1 MNRWHTWRARLEH
14 LLFPQ
19 CECLCTVCSRARTRQ
34 LVESVKKPDYSEKLK
49 CPKT

>member
-19 CECLCTVCSRARTRQ
+19 CECLCVVCSRARTRQ
-34 LVESVKKPDYSEKLK
+34 LVEKPKPMERLE